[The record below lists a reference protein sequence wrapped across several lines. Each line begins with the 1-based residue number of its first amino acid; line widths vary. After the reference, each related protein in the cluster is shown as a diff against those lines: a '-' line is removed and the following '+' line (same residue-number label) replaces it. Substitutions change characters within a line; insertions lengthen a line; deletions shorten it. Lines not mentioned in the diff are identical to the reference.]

1 MFMHTNVKLDGE
13 MVIAL
18 YFGIALLVIIFDI
31 GVSDAYCII
40 ISLINLDPL
49 QLSLSLSFPLSPS
62 LLHTHSFLVC
72 NSIKT
77 VNSTLLALQKAN
89 CPCIDIC
96 YHKL

>member
-49 QLSLSLSFPLSPS
+49 QLSLSLSHSPS
-62 LLHTHSFLVC
+62 LPLSYIL
-72 NSIKT
+72 
-77 VNSTLLALQKAN
+77 TLSLCVIALRQ
-89 CPCIDIC
+89 
-96 YHKL
+96 